1 MTNRCPT
8 SDFYPQYDSTV
19 ATNGPE
25 AQKVTFPSDPLTS
38 PRERSPKL
46 DMIDRQLA
54 PRGDEVGF
62 LDGIQKAFDSKDGD
76 FIGHVS
82 QTLRMSKT
90 RTLCWLPLA
99 DLSPDHTQECY
110 GGSGGRSMKRVEYR
124 CFKRGLLPQHRLCPA
139 RKRTI
144 LEFC

>member
-46 DMIDRQLA
+46 DLIDRQLA
-54 PRGDEVGF
+54 PRGYEAWM
-62 LDGIQKAFDSKDGD
+62 AFKKRS
-76 FIGHVS
+76 
-82 QTLRMSKT
+82 TPKT
-90 RTLCWLPLA
+90 VI
-99 DLSPDHTQECY
+99 S
-110 GGSGGRSMKRVEYR
+110 SG
-124 CFKRGLLPQHRLCPA
+124 
-139 RKRTI
+139 T
-144 LEFC
+144 